1 MYIQTGV
8 YVDYKHV
15 FVGMSYIACKNVFVE
30 MSFADCKHV
39 FEAGVSMKAV
49 LLQMSVYYFSTSSIS
64 IIL

>member
-1 MYIQTGV
+1 MC
-8 YVDYKHV
+8 YVA
-15 FVGMSYIACKNVFVE
+15 GKNVFVE

-64 IIL
+64 VIL